1 MLGCFSDNLCIK
13 HALYADLVGAM
24 MAIELV
30 FKNGWQKW
38 LDCDS
43 LLVVK
48 VFSSDNIVPWD
59 IRNRWKNCT
68 VLLKSMYF
76 TTVLLLLIFFS
87 LKKNLH

>member
-1 MLGCFSDNLCIK
+1 MINDHTGEKTWPAKLYRHNLCIK

-59 IRNRWKNCT
+59 IRNR
-68 VLLKSMYF
+68 
-76 TTVLLLLIFFS
+76 
-87 LKKNLH
+87 